1 MLQPCL
7 SVRRPCGPQDAKGD
21 QCDNCGTMLNPTEL
35 INPRCKITGTTP
47 VLRRTKHLF
56 LDLPKLTHELQAY
69 INTTSQL
76 GGWSANCVAVS
87 HLAYS
92 DNKPAFERQPSQMD
106 STRIEVPG
114 TEMCCVM
121 STATLRARS

>member
-1 MLQPCL
+1 MNL
-7 SVRRPCGPQDAKGD
+7 SELTLSMGRPCEPQDAKGD

-47 VLRRTKHLF
+47 VLRKTKHLF
-56 LDLPKLTHELQAY
+56 LDLPKLTPELQAY

-87 HLAYS
+87 PGGSPGMFKGHRAWNGRAATS
-92 DNKPAFERQPSQMD
+92 DE
-106 STRIEVPG
+106 
-114 TEMCCVM
+114 
-121 STATLRARS
+121 